1 MANRTT
7 WKNQHIHIT
16 DGLETVSTG
25 LPVVFQDDFLGSKLE
40 KIIADENTV
49 ARWTDVID
57 DTMTSDW
64 LLVANAAN
72 GVACASLAATDEAER
87 GVLYWGD
94 QLSLNINQGLIM
106 EFRMAYSVLT
116 TAAGGI
122 IVAGLASADNATADT
137 IATNLWFRLEGASA
151 NILWESD
158 DNSTNDDDNDT
169 GVDAVAEVY
178 HVFRIDCT
186 TATAPKF
193 YIDSVDVTTTAT
205 QTSACAMAAA
215 TATTARVQPYFA
227 VEKASGASLG
237 AIWLDYVR
245 IWQARS

>member
-1 MANRTT
+1 MANRTK
-7 WKNQHIHIT
+7 WLNQHIHMT
-16 DGLETVSTG
+16 DGLETVTTG
-25 LPVVFQDDFLGSKLE
+25 LPIVFEDDFLGSKLE
-40 KIIADENTV
+40 KIIANENTV
-49 ARWTDVID
+49 ARWTDIID

-64 LLVANAAN
+64 LLVANAPN
-72 GVACASLAATDEAER
+72 GIACASLAATDEAER
-87 GVLYWGD
+87 GVLYLGD
-94 QLSLNINQGLIM
+94 QLPFNINQGLIM

-137 IATNLWFRLEGASA
+137 VATNLWFRLESSSA

-158 DNSTNDDDNDT
+158 DNATNDDDNDT
-169 GVDAVAEVY
+169 GVDAVAETY

-193 YIDSVDVTTTAT
+193 YIDGVLVGT
-205 QTSACAMAAA
+205 CAMAAV
-215 TATTARVQPYFA
+215 TASTARVQPYFA

-237 AIWLDYVR
+237 AVWLDYVR
-245 IWQARS
+245 IWQNRSA